1 LNFLEIDGLKKF
13 RRAQKIS
20 SGSKNFWRLKNFW
33 RAEKISGGL
42 KNFCGRKNF
51 WRLKNF

>member
-20 SGSKNFWRLKNFW
+20 SGSKNFV
-33 RAEKISGGL
+33 GL
-42 KNFCGRKNF
+42 KKFLAAQKFLAG
-51 WRLKNF
+51 